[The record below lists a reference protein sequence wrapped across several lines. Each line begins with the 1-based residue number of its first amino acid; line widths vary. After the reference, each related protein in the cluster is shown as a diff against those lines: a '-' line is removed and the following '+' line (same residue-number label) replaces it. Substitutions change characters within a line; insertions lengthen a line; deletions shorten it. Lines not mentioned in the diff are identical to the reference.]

1 MFFHTIEKTK
11 YLSPAFLFLT
21 STHKT
26 KCFFT
31 NQTKQQKKEL
41 KTKNSD
47 DTKKN
52 QFNFFLQNCTIY
64 FYVYAHWKLYRK
76 CSHFIIIIFFLIKLS
91 PIYLCNRRIHIYSAY
106 GKFLFKQKHACLI
119 SLQTKNNNKKKN
131 T

>member
-52 QFNFFLQNCTIY
+52 QFNFFFAKLHNLFLCICPLKIVQKMFP
-64 FYVYAHWKLYRK
+64 FYYNH
-76 CSHFIIIIFFLIKLS
+76 IFFDQIVS
-91 PIYLCNRRIHIYSAY
+91 DI
-106 GKFLFKQKHACLI
+106 FV
-119 SLQTKNNNKKKN
+119 
-131 T
+131 